1 VSDFLTEKEKAKEKI
16 FEALLEYAGSCHVE
30 NIVNEIQEQSKLD
43 EQISF
48 PPELDVKMRKFI
60 AQYSRRE
67 KLRKVWENTQK
78 IFPKVAVF
86 VVVTFTC
93 MTIFVMNVEA
103 LRLRALN
110 FIVDETKKYTSI
122 EIKEDLDIL
131 ENNSN
136 TIPPDWEGLY
146 APTYIPEGF
155 RIVQAQNLPE
165 TSRIIYSNDIKQTII
180 FDQSSN
186 EKTNFRIDTENAKT
200 SKIMINGFGGLLIE
214 KDNLVIIVWYNDEVS
229 FTLTGKIDINELLE
243 IAESVQVVK

>member
-1 VSDFLTEKEKAKEKI
+1 MSDFLTEKEKAKEKI

-103 LRLRALN
+103 LRLKALN

-155 RIVQAQNLPE
+155 RIVEAQSLSKMNK
-165 TSRIIYSNDIKQTII
+165 IIYSNDNKQMI
-180 FDQSSN
+180 FFDHSRN
-186 EKTNFRIDTENAKT
+186 INMNFRIDTENGET
-200 SKIMINGFGGLLIE
+200 REIMINGFEGLLVE
-214 KDNLVIIVWYNDEVS
+214 KGNWITIVWHNDDAS
-229 FTLTGKIDINELLE
+229 FILKGQIGINELLK